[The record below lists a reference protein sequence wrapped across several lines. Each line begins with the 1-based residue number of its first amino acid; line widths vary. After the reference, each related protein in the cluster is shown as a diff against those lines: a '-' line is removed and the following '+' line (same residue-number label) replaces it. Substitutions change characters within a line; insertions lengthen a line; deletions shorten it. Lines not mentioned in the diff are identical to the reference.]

1 MFTFVT
7 LSRGWDLKT
16 ARPIGVSLDLG
27 LAAAVAR
34 RLAEEEAERAPD
46 DPALAALTR
55 GRLAALRQCQR
66 EAIVVG
72 MPDGPQAA

>member
-16 ARPIGVSLDLG
+16 SRPIGVSLDLG

-34 RLAEEEAERAPD
+34 RWP
-46 DPALAALTR
+46 P
-55 GRLAALRQCQR
+55 
-66 EAIVVG
+66 
-72 MPDGPQAA
+72 